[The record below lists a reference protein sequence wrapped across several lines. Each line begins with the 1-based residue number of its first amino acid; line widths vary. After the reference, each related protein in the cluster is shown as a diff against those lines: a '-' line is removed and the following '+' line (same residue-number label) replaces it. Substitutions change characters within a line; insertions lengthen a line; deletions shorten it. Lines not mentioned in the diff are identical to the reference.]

1 MPKDGVI
8 GSGERTGINRI
19 MAQEL
24 AGLVDFTTEI
34 ILPDRNFYRFYKI
47 ASFLIFG

>member
-1 MPKDGVI
+1 MPEDGVI

-24 AGLVDFTTEI
+24 AGLIDFTTEI
-34 ILPDRNFYRFYKI
+34 VLPDRNCYRFDEI
-47 ASFLIFG
+47 APFLIFG